1 MLNNVIKP
9 IKFENKMKKDEVQE
23 QSLSHGVFSKGNM
36 EKKMGKNKEELSQ
49 KNKKGPNS
57 LKKDPFQL

>member
-1 MLNNVIKP
+1 
-9 IKFENKMKKDEVQE
+9 MKKDEVQE